1 MDCAGN
7 GAILDPLLR
16 GSYPEIVMKRV
27 GRFFP
32 RGADRD
38 LQEMKGRGTHVGI
51 NYYTRNRYRHSFL
64 VPYLHALPYVDSGS
78 SDAMGRESN
87 PLGIYLALMRL
98 KNEYGNPPCMITEN
112 GPPIPDSPGH
122 DPLDDQD
129 RVTYLREHIALV
141 GKAIQD
147 GADCRGYFLWSLMDN
162 FEWHLGLS
170 MRCGII
176 RTDFESQER
185 RWKTSAFWYRDL
197 IKRGFLELD
206 RLPPHDESA
215 L

>member
-1 MDCAGN
+1 
-7 GAILDPLLR
+7 
-16 GSYPEIVMKRV
+16 MKRV